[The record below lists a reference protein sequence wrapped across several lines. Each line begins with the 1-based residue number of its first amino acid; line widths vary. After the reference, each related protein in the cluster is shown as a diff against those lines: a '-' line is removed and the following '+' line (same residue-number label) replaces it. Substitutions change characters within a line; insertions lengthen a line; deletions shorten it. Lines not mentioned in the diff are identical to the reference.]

1 MFFNKED
8 LIDLLMSDELEIN
21 GKTAK
26 VVLDEQFDT
35 SRWSAHYELVFSYDG
50 TFYTTSYSRGLTEH
64 QDETPF
70 QYDDNEIECFEVAP
84 VEVVKIEYQPVTKAT
99 S

>member
-21 GKTAK
+21 GKTVK
-26 VVLDEQFDT
+26 VVLNEQFDS
-35 SRWSAHYELVFSYDG
+35 SRWSAHYKLVFSYDG
-50 TFYTTSYSRGLTEH
+50 TFYMAPYSRGLTEY
-64 QDETPF
+64 QDEQPF
-70 QYDDNEIECFEVAP
+70 ESDFDEIECYEVAP
-84 VEVVKIEYQPVTKAT
+84 VEVVKIEYQPITKAT

>member
-26 VVLDEQFDT
+26 IVLDEQYDT
-35 SRWSAHYELVFSYDG
+35 TRWSAHHELVFSYDN
-50 TFYTTSYSRGLTEH
+50 TFYVTSYSRGLTEH

-84 VEVVKIEYQPVTKAT
+84 VEVVKIEYQHVTKAT

>member
-8 LIDLLMSDELEIN
+8 LIDLLICDELEIN

-35 SRWSAHYELVFSYDG
+35 TRWSSHHELVFSYDN

-84 VEVVKIEYQPVTKAT
+84 VEVVKIEYRHVTKAT